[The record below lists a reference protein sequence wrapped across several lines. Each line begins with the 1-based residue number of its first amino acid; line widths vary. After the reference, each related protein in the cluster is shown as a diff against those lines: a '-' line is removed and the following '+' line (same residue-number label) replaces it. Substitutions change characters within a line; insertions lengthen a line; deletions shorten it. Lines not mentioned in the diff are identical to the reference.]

1 MHENDMK
8 VIDNAKNG
16 NKDAMT
22 KLIEDNNGLIWS
34 IVRRFNGRGYDIED
48 LYQIGTI
55 GFIKAIQRFDTS
67 FEVRLSTYAVPYILG
82 EIKRYIRDDGPIKVS
97 RSIKELNVKILELQ
111 REFLHKYGRDIS
123 LEEIS
128 KELKIS
134 KEEIAMALDSARPVD
149 SIEDAKYKDNKTDK
163 TVSILEQISTGKDE
177 ETEITNRITIKNLI
191 NELKSLPINI
201 NSIINKEV
209 YKEIT
214 NDIYKEND
222 IFFIGRN
229 VDYALCMEGSLKLKE
244 ISYIHSEAYAAG
256 ELKHGTISLIDNNTP
271 VFAIVTKDSIKEK
284 TISNIKE
291 VKSRGAKVILVTNDI
306 NIDKEIYDVLI
317 EIPKTS
323 DLLQSMLTIVPLQV
337 LSYEI
342 AKLRGCDIDKPKNLA
357 KSVTVE

>member
-191 NELKSLPINI
+191 NELND
-201 NSIINKEV
+201 NE
-209 YKEIT
+209 KEI
-214 NDIYKEND
+214 ILLRYY
-222 IFFIGRN
+222 RQ
-229 VDYALCMEGSLKLKE
+229 
-244 ISYIHSEAYAAG
+244 
-256 ELKHGTISLIDNNTP
+256 
-271 VFAIVTKDSIKEK
+271 K
-284 TISNIKE
+284 TQMQVSKILGITQ
-291 VKSRGAKVILVTNDI
+291 VQVSRIERKVL
-306 NIDKEIYDVLI
+306 DKM
-317 EIPKTS
+317 KKR
-323 DLLQSMLTIVPLQV
+323 
-337 LSYEI
+337 LS
-342 AKLRGCDIDKPKNLA
+342 G
-357 KSVTVE
+357 